1 MKSSLDLCFPYRKW
15 KKFQSRNRCERSIS
29 VKELDMAEAQNEA
42 LTVSD
47 SADTRL
53 VVNDSTTHAKQHRM
67 YR

>member
-1 MKSSLDLCFPYRKW
+1 
-15 KKFQSRNRCERSIS
+15 
-29 VKELDMAEAQNEA
+29 MAEAQNEA